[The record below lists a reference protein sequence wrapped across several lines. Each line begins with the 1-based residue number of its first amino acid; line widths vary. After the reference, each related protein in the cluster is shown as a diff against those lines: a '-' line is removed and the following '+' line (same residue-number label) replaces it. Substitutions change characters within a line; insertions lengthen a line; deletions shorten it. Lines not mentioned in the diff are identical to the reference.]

1 MGRCTQGTGVFQH
14 CTLGY
19 GVDAYLAKTSKFK
32 SLRVDLF
39 AEIPLDRNTATRFA
53 LLPMVLRRGTAR
65 FPTMRA
71 LSLKLDGLFGA
82 EIGAGVFKMG
92 ERQFA
97 SWSLQCASPGLLPED
112 SRGAIRE
119 ALGILVEMVSGPLTE
134 NGRSF
139 SERYVRQE
147 KDNLRKMIRA
157 IRDDKMTYPIIRLF
171 EEMCR
176 GEPFAVHEYGF
187 AEDLDG
193 IDSKGLYDFYRKV
206 TAACPV
212 RIFAVG
218 DVDPDWLASALA
230 EAFEREEWLG
240 RKAHSAVADGE
251 QVSDA
256 VALGGR
262 RGDVKPGSGRGNIR
276 RGPGDGGEPEP
287 VIERQDVGQAK
298 LAFGLRTPVTR
309 ADPQYPALLL
319 CDAILGGSPQSKL
332 FLNVREKSS
341 LAYFAFS
348 RVEATKGVM
357 VILSGIDPDKF
368 GVARKIIL
376 EQVEAVANGAITE
389 EEMDHARKAV
399 INRVR
404 SRADSPGQMIV
415 AALEGLINDAYEPD
429 EEIVRKLEGVGKDEV
444 VEIGAGLTL
453 ETVFFLTPGS
463 GQ

>member
-1 MGRCTQGTGVFQH
+1 MGLCTEGTGVLRH
-14 CTLGY
+14 YALGY
-19 GVDAYLAKTSKFK
+19 GVDAYLARTSKFK

-39 AEIPLDRNTATRFA
+39 ADIPLDRNTATRFA

-82 EIGAGVFKMG
+82 EISAGVFKMG

-97 SWSLQCASPGLLPED
+97 SWSLHCASPALVPED
-112 SRGAIRE
+112 SRGAIGE
-119 ALGILVEMVSGPLTE
+119 ALGILVEMVSSPFTE
-134 NGRSF
+134 DGRSF

-147 KDNLRKMIRA
+147 KDNLRKTIRA

-193 IDSKGLYDFYRKV
+193 IDSKGLYDFYQKV
-206 TAACPV
+206 TASCPV
-212 RIFAVG
+212 RVFAVG
-218 DVDPDWLASALA
+218 DVDPDWFASALA
-230 EAFEREEWLG
+230 EALEREEWLSRRASFVG
-240 RKAHSAVADGE
+240 ASGE
-251 QVSDA
+251 QVSG
-256 VALGGR
+256 ALANGGQGANVKAAR
-262 RGDVKPGSGRGNIR
+262 RRRNIR
-276 RGPGDGGEPEP
+276 RGPGGSGEPEP

-309 ADPQYPALLL
+309 ADPRYPALLL
-319 CDAILGGSPQSKL
+319 CDAVLGGSPQSKL

-368 GVARKIIL
+368 EEAREIIL
-376 EQVEAVANGAITE
+376 QQIEAVANGAITG
-389 EEMDHARKAV
+389 EEMDYARKAV

-404 SRADSPGQMIV
+404 SRADAPGQTII
-415 AALEGLINDAYEPD
+415 ATLEGLINDAYEPD
-429 EEIVRKLEGVGKDEV
+429 EEIVRKLETVGKDEV
-444 VEIGAGLTL
+444 AEIGAGLTL

-463 GQ
+463 GR